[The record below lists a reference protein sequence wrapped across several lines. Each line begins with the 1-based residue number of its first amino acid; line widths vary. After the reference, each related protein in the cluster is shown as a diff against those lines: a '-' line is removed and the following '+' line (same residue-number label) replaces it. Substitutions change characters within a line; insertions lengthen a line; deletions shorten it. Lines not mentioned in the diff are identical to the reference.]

1 MNVYQSIEWVREA
14 RGNFN
19 INRNT
24 ARHFGSREMNKN
36 LSMAK
41 NLVNSKWLPL
51 GSKSINLSIYAN
63 KKLQHWPSP
72 HFSLPMLTP
81 GVWTI
86 YQNSLLL
93 GFDLQ

>member
-63 KKLQHWPSP
+63 KKVTALAKPP
-72 HFSLPMLTP
+72 FFPANADTRSLDYLPK
-81 GVWTI
+81 
-86 YQNSLLL
+86 LLIIRI
-93 GFDLQ
+93 